1 MSTIRK
7 LFSLMQMFELPV
19 DELLQRAAEVAAAN
33 LDNSVEFCSIINAKS
48 GKCSQNC
55 KYCAQSSH
63 YCTNIET
70 YPLVSLDEVR
80 KCALDA
86 KNNGAT
92 RFSIVTSG
100 KTPDDKDFDTLCK
113 MVEIISSIEGL
124 HACASLGF
132 LTERQLLALKDAGM
146 TRYHH
151 NLNSCK
157 SYYKNVC
164 TTHTYEERVETI
176 KLAKKCG
183 LEVCVG
189 GIIGMGE
196 TREQRIELGLEIAEL
211 EPASVPVNFL
221 HPVEGTPFE
230 VYKDA
235 IDEDEILRTLAIYR
249 IIIPKT
255 LIRYAGGRKLR
266 LSEKGQELGLKAGVN
281 GMMIGNYLTT
291 TGIPPEEDRQ
301 LVAKASKTI
310 LVRA

>member
-1 MSTIRK
+1 MSTISNLSK
-7 LFSLMQMFELPV
+7 SASLLQLYGLRL
-19 DELLQRAAEVAAAN
+19 DELLQRATNVAAEN

-48 GKCSQNC
+48 GKCCQNC

-63 YCTNIET
+63 YRTNIET

-80 KCALDA
+80 KCAQDA
-86 KNNGAT
+86 RNNGAT

-100 KTPDDKDFDTLCK
+100 RTPDDGDIDTLCK
-113 MVEIISSIEGL
+113 MVEIISGIDGL
-124 HACASLGF
+124 YACASLGF
-132 LTERQLLALKDAGM
+132 MTEKQLLALKDAGM

-196 TREQRIELGLEIAEL
+196 TKEQRIELGLEIAEL

-221 HPVEGTPFE
+221 HPVAGTPFE
-230 VYKDA
+230 VHNDA
-235 IDEDEILRTLAIYR
+235 IDEEEILKTLAIYR
-249 IIIPKT
+249 IIMPKT
-255 LIRYAGGRKLR
+255 SIRYAGGRKLR

-281 GMMIGNYLTT
+281 GLMIGNYLTT

-301 LVAKASKTI
+301 LVAKAGKT
-310 LVRA
+310 V